1 MVSQTA
7 APQDSKKI
15 SSFTLISMIAQ
26 KNGSPFSGKIVLPAK
41 EPPRGSSRND
51 EGFIDGK
58 ALNESQRFFRVDN
71 SVGLGD
77 QDNQYRD
84 SGC

>member
-1 MVSQTA
+1 MVSRIAESQN
-7 APQDSKKI
+7 SKRI
-15 SSFTLISMIAQ
+15 SPFTLISKFARENDI
-26 KNGSPFSGKIVLPAK
+26 PFSGKIVSPTK

>member
-41 EPPRGSSRND
+41 EPPRGSSRNN
-51 EGFIDGK
+51 EGFIKGE
-58 ALNESQRFFRVDN
+58 ALNESRHFRVDN

-84 SGC
+84 NGY